1 MYCINVV
8 MYCFSLTV
16 ALNQDLAL
24 VTVVGADHVT
34 GVTVVP
40 VPGHVLVLGLS
51 HLMIPE
57 EREAIVGLDL
67 VKIQSQN
74 GLALAVDL

>member
-40 VPGHVLVLGLS
+40 VPGLVLGLS